1 MNSTNAKPATTPNQ
15 PGQLP
20 SAASL
25 VNVARLITAYYAL
38 HPDATIPAQRV
49 AFGTSGHRG
58 SAFHTAFNEDHIA
71 AITQAICD
79 YRKQESTTGPLFLAQ
94 DTHALS
100 EPAFA
105 TALEVLAANNIETMV
120 DTDLAY
126 TPTPALS
133 HAILTYNA
141 KISNGVGSSREAR
154 NRSMQWADGIVITPS
169 HNPPE
174 DGGFKY
180 NPPNGGPA
188 DTTATKWIEN
198 RANDLIA
205 AGLKEV
211 KRIPYAKALAAPTT
225 HRHDYITAYVDDLA
239 NVIDFDVLRG
249 TKLKLAVDPLGGAG
263 VYYWPRI
270 AEKYNLPFEVLNPN
284 VDATFR
290 FMTCDW
296 DGRIRMDC
304 SSPYAMASMIT
315 NKQKYD
321 VAWAADTDHDRHGI
335 VTRTAGLLNP
345 NHYLSVCIQYLFTH
359 RPNWA
364 AKVGIGK
371 TLVSSSIIDRVAKGL
386 NRPMLEV
393 PVGFKWFVDGLIDGT
408 LGFVGEE
415 SAGATFL
422 RRNGQVWTTD
432 KDGLIPGL
440 LSAEMT
446 ARTGKDPG
454 QLYAELTAKYG
465 SPIYQRIDAAAT
477 KDQKAKLAK
486 LSPQQVTAKELAGE
500 PITAVLTEA
509 PGNHAAIGGLKV
521 ATENGWFAARPSGT
535 EDVYKIYAESFKG
548 EAHLKQIQTEA
559 QQLVTAAIS

>member
-1 MNSTNAKPATTPNQ
+1 MATRISPIAGTPAP
-15 PGQLP
+15 L
-20 SAASL
+20 SSL
-25 VNVARLITAYYAL
+25 VDIAKLVTAYYTEL
-38 HPDATIPAQRV
+38 PDPSIPAQRV

-58 SAFHTAFNEDHIA
+58 SSFDLSFNERHVL
-71 AITQAICD
+71 AITQAICR
-79 YRKQESTTGPLFLAQ
+79 YRKAQGIDGPIFLGL

-100 EPAFA
+100 RPASV
-105 TALEVLAANNIETMV
+105 TALEVLAANGV
-120 DTDLAY
+120 DVMLATNDEY
-126 TPTPALS
+126 TPTPAVS
-133 HAILTYNA
+133 HAILTYNR
-141 KISNGVGSSREAR
+141 GRTTGL
-154 NRSMQWADGIVITPS
+154 ADGIVVTPS
-169 HNPPE
+169 HNPP
-174 DGGFKY
+174 DNGGFKY

-198 RANDLIA
+198 RANEIIA
-205 AGLKEV
+205 SGLTTV
-211 KRIPYAKALAAPTT
+211 KRIPYTQALAASTT

-239 NVIDFDVLRG
+239 NVIDFDILRG

-263 VYYWPRI
+263 VHYWSRI
-270 AEKYNLPFEVLNPN
+270 AEKYNLPLEVLNPN
-284 VDATFR
+284 VDPTFR
-290 FMTCDW
+290 FMTTDW

-304 SSPYAMASMIT
+304 SSPYAMASMIA

-321 VAWAADTDHDRHGI
+321 VAFAADTDHDRHGI
-335 VTRTAGLLNP
+335 VTRTTGLLNP
-345 NHYLSVCIQYLFTH
+345 NHYLAVCIQYLFTH
-359 RPNWA
+359 RPEW
-364 AKVGIGK
+364 KDSVGIGK

-432 KDGLIPGL
+432 KDGLIPSL

-454 QLYAELTAKYG
+454 QLYAELTEKYG
-465 SPIYQRIDAAAT
+465 NPVYQRIDAAAT
-477 KDQKAKLAK
+477 KEQKAKLAK
-486 LSPQQVTAKELAGE
+486 LSPRQVTAKELAGE
-500 PITAVLTEA
+500 PITAILTEA
-509 PGNHAAIGGLKV
+509 PGNHAPIGGLKV

-548 EAHLKQIQTEA
+548 ESHLKQIQTEA